1 MRRRRTAASGPGIRP
16 GAPPV
21 IHSAA
26 CEYAIR
32 AAAHLASRNPDEP
45 VKLREIA
52 RLEDIPRPFLSA
64 LLPRLVT
71 AGLMDSTR
79 GPTGGYVL
87 SRAPDRIR
95 LHDIVVAVDGLDALE
110 RCAAGLGRC
119 SDLVPCPLHDAWKP
133 IRERVRGYL
142 RQTTLA
148 DMARAIEVKRSRME
162 GSPGRAVPS

>member
-1 MRRRRTAASGPGIRP
+1 
-16 GAPPV
+16 V

-32 AAAHLASRNPDEP
+32 AAAHLAGRAPDES

-52 RLEDIPRPFLSA
+52 RREGIPQPFLSA
-64 LLPRLVT
+64 LLPRLVA

-87 SRAPDRIR
+87 SRAPDQIR

-119 SDLVPCPLHDAWKP
+119 SDVVPCPLHDAWKP
-133 IRERVRGYL
+133 IRERVRAYL

-148 DMARAIEVKRSRME
+148 DMAGAIGVKRVRMLE
-162 GSPGRAVPS
+162 SPGATAGRGEHP